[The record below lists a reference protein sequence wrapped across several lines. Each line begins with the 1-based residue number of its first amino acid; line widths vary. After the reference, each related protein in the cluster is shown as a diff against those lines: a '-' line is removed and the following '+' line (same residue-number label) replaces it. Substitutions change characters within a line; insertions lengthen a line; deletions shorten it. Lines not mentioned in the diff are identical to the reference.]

1 MAKLTVKQLQAL
13 GPADIGSTVRDEGG
27 LWGRVRKAGEGVSV
41 TFWYRYRWQA
51 KTRDTA
57 VGTWPS
63 VSLLDI
69 RKHRDIARL
78 LVADGIDPNEHRE
91 AARREQ
97 DADAAARKAEA
108 RTVRDLYDAWLPT
121 VRVKRG
127 KRGRKD
133 GGAEITRTFE
143 KFVLNKIGGKLLTDL
158 YASDLRPILTNISD
172 TGTNRQATAL
182 LVDLKQMFRWGDQNQ
197 PWKRL
202 LANSDVLAIKP
213 EEIVSGDYDPVRD
226 NERDRVLTVPEIRQ
240 LATRLPRSGLSPAL
254 QSAIWIMLSVGSRIG
269 ETTVARWPDV
279 DLDRRIWHIPAE
291 SAKSATPLD
300 VHLSDF
306 AHRQFSALWA
316 TRSEL
321 AEADRSDFVFPSARD
336 CLVPMNKQTVG
347 KAIADRQRADGQAIK
362 GRTDLIDALVLE
374 GGQWKCHDLRRS
386 AGTLMQS
393 LGVAESIIH
402 RCLNHARS
410 DKLDRVY
417 LQHSYQ
423 HEMAEAWRLLGER
436 LDMLTNA
443 DAEKIAVL
451 NVVNA

>member
-13 GPADIGSTVRDEGG
+13 GPADIGSAVRDEGG
-27 LWGRVRKAGEGVSV
+27 IWGRVRKAGEGVSI
-41 TFWYRYRWQA
+41 TFWYRYRWEA

-63 VSLLDI
+63 VSLVDI

-97 DADAAARKAEA
+97 DAAEAARKAEA
-108 RTVRDLYDAWLPT
+108 RTVRDLYDAWFPT
-121 VRVKRG
+121 ISVKRG

-133 GGAEITRTFE
+133 GGAEIARTFE
-143 KFVLNKIGGKLLTDL
+143 KFVLNKVSGKLLTDL
-158 YASDLRPILTNISD
+158 YASDIRPILTNISD
-172 TGTNRQATAL
+172 SGANRQATAL
-182 LVDLKQMFRWGDQNQ
+182 LVDLKQMLRWGDQNQ

-226 NERDRVLTVPEIRQ
+226 NERDRVLAESEVRRLADQ
-240 LATRLPRSGLSPAL
+240 LPTSGLSPVL
-254 QSAIWIMLSVGSRIG
+254 QSAIWIMLSVGSRVG
-269 ETTVARWPDV
+269 ETTAARWADV
-279 DLDRRIWHIPAE
+279 DLEQRIWHIPAD

-306 AHRQFSALWA
+306 THQQFATLWA
-316 TRSEL
+316 AREEL
-321 AEADRSDFVFPSARD
+321 AVTDRSDFVFPSARD
-336 CLVPMNKQTVG
+336 RLTPMNKQTVG
-347 KAIADRQRADGQAIK
+347 KAIADRQRANGEAIK
-362 GRTDLIDALVLE
+362 GRTEKVDALALE

-417 LQHSYQ
+417 LQHSYH
-423 HEMAEAWRLLGER
+423 HEMEEAWRLLGER
-436 LDMLTNA
+436 LDLLINA
-443 DAEKIAVL
+443 EADKVAILHVA
-451 NVVNA
+451 NG